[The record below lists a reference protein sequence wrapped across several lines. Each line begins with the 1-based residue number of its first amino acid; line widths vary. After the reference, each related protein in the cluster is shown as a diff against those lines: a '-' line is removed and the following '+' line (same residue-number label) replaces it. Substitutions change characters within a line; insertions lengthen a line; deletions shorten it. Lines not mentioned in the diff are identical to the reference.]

1 MVPKG
6 WREGR
11 VGDLL
16 DGLESG
22 VSVNGE
28 DREFTFD
35 EKAVLKVSAVSY
47 GYFNPAAAK
56 VIEGDELERAK
67 THPKRGQII
76 ISRSNT
82 EELVG
87 ASAYI
92 EKDYP
97 NLFLPDKLWQTI
109 PKIGA
114 DMKWLSYI
122 LASSH
127 SRYILSNLATGTS
140 GSMKNITKGELLSLK
155 ILIPTSAEQ
164 KKIAQILSTWDKA
177 IEGTEKLLT
186 NSQQQKK
193 ALMQQLLTGKKRLG
207 LPTDSYEFKL
217 TRYGPIP
224 KDWDYPAI
232 KDICTQV
239 SEKNSAALDY
249 PVLSCS
255 KYDGFVDSLKYFNKK
270 VYSDDLSGYR
280 LIHRGCFG
288 FPSNHIEEG
297 SIGLQNLYDTGI
309 VSPIYVVF
317 RASPAKVDNSYLYAV
332 LKTDHYKQIF
342 GAATNASVDRR
353 GSLRWKEFNQIHVPL
368 PPLKEQQKIA
378 AVLSA
383 ADAEISTLD
392 KKLACLKEEKK
403 ALMQQLLTG
412 KRRVKVDVEETVS
425 A

>member
-6 WREGR
+6 WITKALELTGVKVIDGDRGKEYPKASDFSGDGYCLFLSAKNVTKYGFQFNELQFIDAEKDKKLRKGR
-11 VGDLL
+11 V
-16 DGLESG
+16 
-22 VSVNGE
+22 
-28 DREFTFD
+28 
-35 EKAVLKVSAVSY
+35 K
-47 GYFNPAAAK
+47 
-56 VIEGDELERAK
+56 
-67 THPKRGQII
+67 
-76 ISRSNT
+76 RSNIVLT
-82 EELVG
+82 TRGSVG
-87 ASAYI
+87 HFAYYDASVPYDVMRINSGMVILDADESDLEPNFLYALCRSFIVQKQI
-92 EKDYP
+92 EAASFGSAQPQLTVGIVKG
-97 NLFLPDKLWQTI
+97 LKLP
-109 PKIGA
+109 
-114 DMKWLSYI
+114 
-122 LASSH
+122 
-127 SRYILSNLATGTS
+127 
-140 GSMKNITKGELLSLK
+140 
-155 ILIPTSAEQ
+155 IPTLVEQ

-177 IEGTEKLLT
+177 ISVTEKLLT

-207 LPTDSYEFKL
+207 LPAGSYEFKI
-217 TRYGPIP
+217 TRYGSIP

-232 KDICTQV
+232 KEICTQV
-239 SEKNSAALDY
+239 SEKNSAAVDH

-317 RASPAKVDNSYLYAV
+317 RASPTKVDNSYLYAV

-368 PPLKEQQKIA
+368 PPLKEQQKIS

-383 ADAEISTLD
+383 ADAEITTLE
-392 KKLACLKEEKK
+392 KKLACLKDEKK

-412 KRRVKVDVEETVS
+412 KRRVKVDEAVAE
-425 A
+425 

>member
-6 WREGR
+6 WNSWILSDICR
-11 VGDLL
+11 
-16 DGLESG
+16 
-22 VSVNGE
+22 
-28 DREFTFD
+28 
-35 EKAVLKVSAVSY
+35 KQISY
-47 GYFNPAAAK
+47 GI
-56 VIEGDELERAK
+56 VQTGDNLPNGIPCLRVVDLTRDVMRLEDMIK
-67 THPKRGQII
+67 TSEETNKAYRKTILEKDEIVMALRGEIGLARLI
-76 ISRSNT
+76 DDN
-82 EELVG
+82 LVG
-87 ASAYI
+87 A
-92 EKDYP
+92 
-97 NLFLPDKLWQTI
+97 
-109 PKIGA
+109 
-114 DMKWLSYI
+114 
-122 LASSH
+122 
-127 SRYILSNLATGTS
+127 
-140 GSMKNITKGELLSLK
+140 NITRGLARISPETKVVLPEFLLWELRSPQFRADLIRRVGGSALQEISLTELRK
-155 ILIPTSAEQ
+155 VRTLLPPLLEQ

-177 IEGTEKLLT
+177 ISVTEKILA

-207 LPTDSYEFKL
+207 MPADGYEFKL
-217 TRYGPIP
+217 THYGSIP

-232 KDICTQV
+232 KEVCTQV
-239 SEKNSAALDY
+239 SEKNSEAADY

-255 KYDGFVDSLKYFNKK
+255 KHDGFVDSLKYFNKK

-297 SIGLQNLYDTGI
+297 SIGLQSLYETGI

-317 RASPAKVDNSYLYAV
+317 RASPTLVDNSYLYAV
-332 LKTDHYKQIF
+332 LKTDHYRQIF

-353 GSLRWKEFNQIHVPL
+353 GSLRWKEFSQIHVPL

-383 ADAEISTLD
+383 ADAEIFTLE
-392 KKLACLKEEKK
+392 KKLACLKDEKK

-412 KRRVKVDVEETVS
+412 KRRVKVEAEEAVS